1 MGVKYLDVIVPPCK
15 ALDNNA
21 NFGKTLPFTL
31 PMPISRAA
39 SNRISSIFFNK
50 FLLVFKADAVSL
62 PSISKSLALA
72 ITIGIETSRQVTSI
86 PFIIVV
92 LFPVG
97 NSFPVVPP
105 TIFLNFNKIGDPTPG
120 TPAIL

>member
-1 MGVKYLDVIVPPCK
+1 
-15 ALDNNA
+15 
-21 NFGKTLPFTL
+21 
-31 PMPISRAA
+31 MPISRAA

-50 FLLVFKADAVSL
+50 FLLAFKADAVSL

-92 LFPVG
+92 LSPAG
-97 NSFPVVPP
+97 NSFPVAPP
-105 TIFLNFNKIGDPTPG
+105 TIFLNFNKIGDPAPG